1 MMPVIGVW
9 IVPTV
14 IAVGVTQFYLIA
26 VASLVEAALA
36 LARPTTDTPLDR
48 RGKFKVIEGGK
59 TVQTSR
65 Q

>member
-1 MMPVIGVW
+1 MMPVIAVW

-36 LARPTTDTPLDR
+36 LARPIDTPLDR

-59 TVQTSR
+59 TAQISR
-65 Q
+65 L

>member
-1 MMPVIGVW
+1 MPVIAVW

-14 IAVGVTQFYLIA
+14 IAVRVTQFYLMA

-36 LARPTTDTPLDR
+36 LARTTDTPLDR

-59 TVQTSR
+59 TAQISR
-65 Q
+65 L